1 MPYNAPN
8 RDASLVGTKR
18 PSAGHVQARRMT
30 GGKTRPPFVA
40 NHHSLRWLEHQRMI
54 LEVLRG
60 EGAGLS
66 DADLLHAF
74 LQRGYNPQMASQF
87 VARARRHL
95 DTVDRGPVQQRQ
107 AVFSAGPLGR
117 MGAIGHACRY
127 CGAPAQAIDHVWPQ
141 SRGGDDHPNNLVR
154 SCTPC
159 NSVKSN
165 QSWLTDRCPA
175 CDAFRDPSDVITAT
189 GQAFYH
195 CRCGTVWRRTWDFQT
210 EIRSRR
216 ALPSQW

>member
-127 CGAPAQAIDHVWPQ
+127 CGAPAEAIDHVWPQ

-154 SCTPC
+154 SCTSC
-159 NSVKSN
+159 NSAKGGRSL
-165 QSWLTDRCPA
+165 LTDL
-175 CDAFRDPSDVITAT
+175 
-189 GQAFYH
+189 
-195 CRCGTVWRRTWDFQT
+195 CRCGNPRDPGDVETSTGRAFYACRCGFSWSRVWDLQHV
-210 EIRSRR
+210 
-216 ALPSQW
+216 